1 MNPGDVNF
9 KEQLR
14 KDWPRHDAPAFD
26 EVWAK
31 AEQARTTQR
40 RRYASLAS
48 LAAVAAV
55 AAILVAGEPTVDAP
69 NYIEMAD
76 VLDTTYW
83 TAPSDALMPEH
94 RFDIYQEMPVLFE
107 ST

>member
-1 MNPGDVNF
+1 MNTSDANLS
-9 KEQLR
+9 EQLR
-14 KDWPRHDAPAFD
+14 KEWPKRDAPPFD
-26 EVWAK
+26 AVWAQ
-31 AEQARTTQR
+31 AEHARAVQR

-55 AAILVAGEPTVDAP
+55 VAIVIGGEPEIQEP
-69 NYIEMAD
+69 GYIEMAD

-83 TAPSDALMPEH
+83 TAPSDTLMPEY